1 MNLNADIQEEE
12 ERWRGRAGVLSC
24 SSLFPKLFDPI
35 SLITVHLW
43 NAWQYRGLPVAV
55 PCSLSGGLSA
65 LPPTV
70 VSLQVVWWAVGP
82 RAIPSW
88 RGKLKLGETLT
99 NSWRELGSR
108 FDDGVCRITEVQFLL
123 VFISTPIEEHRCG
136 FSTEEVWCGYVL
148 VIELV

>member
-1 MNLNADIQEEE
+1 M
-12 ERWRGRAGVLSC
+12 
-24 SSLFPKLFDPI
+24 LFR
-35 SLITVHLW
+35 S
-43 NAWQYRGLPVAV
+43 
-55 PCSLSGGLSA
+55 
-65 LPPTV
+65 
-70 VSLQVVWWAVGP
+70 
-82 RAIPSW
+82 
-88 RGKLKLGETLT
+88 LT